1 MSSWLFRSLVALYP
15 KAWRER
21 YSKEVGDL
29 SAELLAAGEV
39 TRLRLVLEL
48 LGSAFAERVRSLHRS
63 RFALVLSGSAA
74 LVVVMVVA
82 FLATNGFGLGGST
95 SPRVTPVGWG
105 SVGYRDAQVSFPPS
119 FEIDT
124 PITIPGKGA
133 AIQVM
138 FEASSPASGGV
149 CLGPNGFR
157 GTFVCLLPMRKV
169 PPAYAGERS
178 TINGVPVYLGPKGDY
193 YAPSLGVEVTASGP
207 LARRIVDTLTRR
219 PMTWFPPCS
228 HWRPR
233 CPSRQA
239 LMSGVAFTS

>member
-1 MSSWLFRSLVALYP
+1 MNSWLFRSLVALYP

-95 SPRVTPVGWG
+95 SPRVTRVGWG

-138 FEASSPASGGV
+138 FEASSPASCGV
-149 CLGPNGFR
+149 YANDRPLAMLTRFAPAFTPAPAIFGLANMAENLVGEDLAPGEMVGIYGTNLGPDPGVLAGF
-157 GTFVCLLPMRKV
+157 
-169 PPAYAGERS
+169 AG
-178 TINGVPVYLGPKGDY
+178 G
-193 YAPSLGVEVTASGP
+193 
-207 LARRIVDTLTRR
+207 
-219 PMTWFPPCS
+219 
-228 HWRPR
+228 
-233 CPSRQA
+233 A
-239 LMSGVAFTS
+239 L